1 MDISTLT
8 FNQRDEFAR
17 RDIAVK
23 TISLLASDIEVSPLI
38 IDGDWGT
45 GKSEF
50 CHKLINLMKESHTE
64 YQLIYVD
71 AYKADHVDEPLLTLL
86 AEIMKLVPKG
96 LQQKSFFKKILP
108 TLKFGLKSGG
118 KGVIGHLLKQDFADV
133 ADDFDDFDKEIKQV
147 SDKIIDSSIES
158 LLKGHLEASKNLHTL
173 QSALTE
179 LTKENPITIFIDE
192 LDRCRPDYAVA
203 ILETIKH
210 VFDVE
215 NVQFVLVTNSTQ
227 LRASINHCYGGEVN
241 AQRYLNKFVGFS
253 FVLPEVIQSHNNQ
266 LVAITHYVNLIRSS
280 KALKTSKLD
289 QGASVKFIENLIQVN
304 NWSLRE
310 IETCVKHLEIYQV
323 LTGSYAF
330 ENLGNNILTLLGV
343 AIFCFNPEQKR
354 KLTKGL
360 IDGKFLTSFIGC
372 YELYQ
377 WENGAKGPTI
387 NETIAAVIANESSDK
402 IQEFEPNSETVA
414 ANYEERF
421 QGAFK
426 DGHFSIDTGQ
436 RLSIT
441 REAINTLSFA
451 NG

>member
-8 FNQRDEFAR
+8 FDQRDEFNR
-17 RDIAVK
+17 RAIAEK
-23 TISLLASDIEVSPLI
+23 TISLLTSDIEVSPLI

-50 CHKLINLMKESHTE
+50 CHKLINLMKVSHTE
-64 YQLIYVD
+64 HQLIYVD
-71 AYKADHVDEPLLTLL
+71 AYKADNVDEPLLTLL

-108 TLKFGLKSGG
+108 TLKFGLKAGA
-118 KGVIGHLLKQDFADV
+118 KGAVGHLLKQDFADV
-133 ADDFDDFDKEIKQV
+133 ADDFDKEIKQV
-147 SDKIIDSSIES
+147 SDKIIDSSVES
-158 LLKGHLEASKNLHTL
+158 LLKGHVEASKNLQAL

-179 LTKENPITIFIDE
+179 LAKENPITIFVDE

-210 VFDVE
+210 VFDVV

-227 LRASINHCYGGEVN
+227 LRASINHCYGSEVN
-241 AQRYLNKFVGFS
+241 SQRYLDKFIGFS
-253 FVLPEVIQSHNNQ
+253 FVLPEVVQSQ
-266 LVAITHYVNLIRSS
+266 YGKLVAIAHYVNLIRSS

-289 QGASVKFIENLIQVN
+289 QGGNVKFIEDLIQVN

-310 IETCVKHLEIYQV
+310 IETFVKHLEIYQV

-354 KLTKGL
+354 KLTKGVV
-360 IDGKFLTSFIGC
+360 DGKSLTSFIGC

-377 WENGAKGPTI
+377 WENGTKGPTI

-426 DGHFSIDTGQ
+426 DGHFSIDTGE
-436 RLSIT
+436 RLSIS

>member
-8 FNQRDEFAR
+8 FDQRDEFNR
-17 RDIAVK
+17 RAIAEK
-23 TISLLASDIEVSPLI
+23 TISLLTSDIEVSPLI

-50 CHKLINLMKESHTE
+50 CHKLINLMKVSHTE
-64 YQLIYVD
+64 HQLIYVD
-71 AYKADHVDEPLLTLL
+71 AYKADNVDEPLLTLL

-108 TLKFGLKSGG
+108 TLKFGLKAGA
-118 KGVIGHLLKQDFADV
+118 KGAVGHLLKQDFADV
-133 ADDFDDFDKEIKQV
+133 ADDFDKEIKQV
-147 SDKIIDSSIES
+147 SDKIIDSSVES
-158 LLKGHLEASKNLHTL
+158 LLKGHVEASKNLQAL

-179 LTKENPITIFIDE
+179 LAKENPITIFVDE

-210 VFDVE
+210 VFDVV

-227 LRASINHCYGGEVN
+227 LRASINHCYGSEVN
-241 AQRYLNKFVGFS
+241 SQRYLDKFIGFS
-253 FVLPEVIQSHNNQ
+253 FVLPEVVQSQ
-266 LVAITHYVNLIRSS
+266 YGKLVAIAHYVNLIRSS

-289 QGASVKFIENLIQVN
+289 QGGNVKFIEDLIQVN

-310 IETCVKHLEIYQV
+310 IETFVKHLEIYQV

-354 KLTKGL
+354 KLTKGVV
-360 IDGKFLTSFIGC
+360 DGKSLTSFIGW

-377 WENGAKGPTI
+377 WENGTKGPTI

-426 DGHFSIDTGQ
+426 DGHFSIDTGE
-436 RLSIT
+436 RLSIS

>member
-1 MDISTLT
+1 MDITTLT
-8 FNQRDEFAR
+8 FDQRDEFNRKA
-17 RDIAVK
+17 IAGK
-23 TISLLASDIEVSPLI
+23 TISLLTSDIEVSPLI

-50 CHKLINLMKESHTE
+50 CHKLINLMKVCHPDH
-64 YQLIYVD
+64 QLIYVD

-96 LQQKSFFKKILP
+96 LQQKSFVKKILP
-108 TLKFGLKSGG
+108 TLKFGLKAGA
-118 KGVIGHLLKQDFADV
+118 KGAVSHLLKQDFADTV
-133 ADDFDDFDKEIKQV
+133 DDFDKVIAQA
-147 SDKIIDSSIES
+147 SDKIIDSSVES
-158 LLKGHLEASKNLHTL
+158 LLKGHVEASKNLEAL

-179 LTKENPITIFIDE
+179 LAKDKPITIFVDE
-192 LDRCRPDYAVA
+192 LDRCRPNYAVA

-227 LRASINHCYGGEVN
+227 LRASINHCYGSEVD
-241 AQRYLNKFVGFS
+241 AQRYLDKFVGFS
-253 FVLPEVIQSHNNQ
+253 FVLPEVIQSHNKQ

-280 KALKTSKLD
+280 GTLKTSKLD
-289 QGASVKFIENLIQVN
+289 QDASFKFIENLIQVN
-304 NWSLRE
+304 SWSLRE
-310 IETCVKHLEIYQV
+310 IETFVKHLEIYQV
-323 LTGSYAF
+323 ITGSYAF
-330 ENLGNNILTLLGV
+330 ENLGNNILTLLGI

-360 IDGKFLTSFIGC
+360 VDGKSLTSFIGC

-377 WENGAKGPTI
+377 WENGAKAPTI
-387 NETIAAVIANESSDK
+387 NETIAAVIANESREK
-402 IQEFEPNSETVA
+402 NKEFEPNSDVVT

>member
-1 MDISTLT
+1 MDITTLT
-8 FNQRDEFAR
+8 FDQRDEFNRKA
-17 RDIAVK
+17 IAEK
-23 TISLLASDIEVSPLI
+23 TISLLTSDIEVSPLI

-50 CHKLINLMKESHTE
+50 CHKLINLMKVSHTDH
-64 YQLIYVD
+64 QLIYVD

-96 LQQKSFFKKILP
+96 LQQKSFVKKILP
-108 TLKFGLKSGG
+108 TLKFGLKAGA
-118 KGVIGHLLKQDFADV
+118 KGAVSHLLKQDFADTV
-133 ADDFDDFDKEIKQV
+133 DDFDKVIAQA
-147 SDKIIDSSIES
+147 SDKIIDSSVES
-158 LLKGHLEASKNLHTL
+158 LLKGHVDASKNLEAL

-179 LTKENPITIFIDE
+179 LAKDKPITIFVDE

-203 ILETIKH
+203 MLETIKH

-227 LRASINHCYGGEVN
+227 LRASINHCYGSEVD
-241 AQRYLNKFVGFS
+241 AQRYLDKFIGFS

-266 LVAITHYVNLIRSS
+266 LVVITHYVNLIRSS

-289 QGASVKFIENLIQVN
+289 QGANVKFIESLIQVN
-304 NWSLRE
+304 SWSLRE
-310 IETCVKHLEIYQV
+310 IETFVKHLEIYQV
-323 LTGSYAF
+323 LTGCYAF

-360 IDGKFLTSFIGC
+360 IDGKSLTSFIGC

-377 WENGAKGPTI
+377 WENGAKGPSI

-426 DGHFSIDTGQ
+426 NGHFSIDTGQ

>member
-1 MDISTLT
+1 MDITTLT
-8 FNQRDEFAR
+8 FDQRDEFNR
-17 RDIAVK
+17 RAIAEK
-23 TISLLASDIEVSPLI
+23 TVSLLTSDIEVSPLI

-50 CHKLINLMKESHTE
+50 CHKLINLMKVSHTDH
-64 YQLIYVD
+64 QLIYVD

-96 LQQKSFFKKILP
+96 LQQKSFVKKILP
-108 TLKFGLKSGG
+108 TLKFGLKAGA
-118 KGVIGHLLKQDFADV
+118 KGAVSHLLKQDFADTV
-133 ADDFDDFDKEIKQV
+133 DDFDKVIAQA
-147 SDKIIDSSIES
+147 SDKIIDSSVES
-158 LLKGHLEASKNLHTL
+158 LLKGHVDASKNLEAL

-179 LTKENPITIFIDE
+179 LAKDKPITIFVDE

-203 ILETIKH
+203 MLETIKH

-227 LRASINHCYGGEVN
+227 LRASINHCYGSEVD
-241 AQRYLNKFVGFS
+241 AQRYLDKFIGFS

-266 LVAITHYVNLIRSS
+266 LVVITHYVNLIRSS

-289 QGASVKFIENLIQVN
+289 QGANVKFIESLIQVN
-304 NWSLRE
+304 SWSLRE
-310 IETCVKHLEIYQV
+310 IETFVKHLEIYQV
-323 LTGSYAF
+323 LTGCYAF

-360 IDGKFLTSFIGC
+360 IDGKSLTSFIGC

-377 WENGAKGPTI
+377 WENGAKGPSI

-426 DGHFSIDTGQ
+426 NGHFSIDTGQ